1 MSENYQVQPYINP
14 DRDLAT
20 EDYKPVPKKNMEILD
35 NGLLAGDIILLWR
48 IQFGTFTNE
57 TWYPKYFEYIY
68 GINAPLHL
76 EKLIEEGYCY
86 VESPF
91 ASLDHINANKKK
103 QILKDNGVPG
113 ISKMKAADLDRAILQ
128 HIDENSLGS
137 YFDVRGIA
145 LTEKGTKAI
154 EDNPQVID
162 RHPKK
167 NL

>member
-1 MSENYQVQPYINP
+1 MVETYQVQPYINP

-20 EDYKPVPKKNMEILD
+20 EDYKPVPKKNMELLED
-35 NGLLAGDIILLWR
+35 GLLAGDIILLWR

-76 EKLIEEGYCY
+76 ENLIEQGYCY
-86 VESPF
+86 VESPYH
-91 ASLDHINANKKK
+91 SLDHINANKKK
-103 QILKDNGVPG
+103 QILKAYDVPG
-113 ISKMKAADLDRAILQ
+113 ISKMKAADLDRAIIAN
-128 HIDENSLGS
+128 IDENTLGS

-145 LTEKGTKAI
+145 LTEKGEKAI
-154 EDNPQVID
+154 EANPEVID

-167 NL
+167 NI